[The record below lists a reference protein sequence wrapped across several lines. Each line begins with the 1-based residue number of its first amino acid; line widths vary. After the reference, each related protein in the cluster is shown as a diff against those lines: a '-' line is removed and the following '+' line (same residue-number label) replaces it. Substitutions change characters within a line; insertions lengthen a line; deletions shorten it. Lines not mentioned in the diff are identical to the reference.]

1 MNRVKEINLKI
12 VHTTFLMTWLKLK
25 ILIQIELRY
34 TKSYKNVVIYYFG
47 HISSKNFRN
56 NVVNLL
62 YFIIDKINGYIEE
75 NSGNKYFTLVA
86 ADKNKGTLKKYT
98 WLG

>member
-1 MNRVKEINLKI
+1 
-12 VHTTFLMTWLKLK
+12 MTWLKLK
-25 ILIQIELRY
+25 ILTQIELRY
-34 TKSYKNVVIYYFG
+34 TTSYKNVIYYFG
-47 HISSKNFRN
+47 YISSKKFKN
-56 NVVNLL
+56 NGVNPL

-86 ADKNKGTLKKYT
+86 ADKNKGTLKRYT

>member
-1 MNRVKEINLKI
+1 
-12 VHTTFLMTWLKLK
+12 MTWLKLK
-25 ILIQIELRY
+25 ILTQIELRY
-34 TKSYKNVVIYYFG
+34 TTSYKNVVIYYFG
-47 HISSKNFRN
+47 YISSKNFKN
-56 NVVNLL
+56 NSVNPL

-86 ADKNKGTLKKYT
+86 TDKNKGTLKKYT